1 MLLEFRLGSILA
13 YLSSLY
19 NQNLINVVFQNT
31 WGVSENLS
39 KGEWIFMV
47 EYRPLN
53 KNEHGLFFQLAN
65 YAFTPEKGNSA
76 VQKQEEEV
84 EIYGEL
90 KGVFAGD
97 RLVTT
102 YQLLPLECKVRG
114 QWFQLGG
121 IGDVVSP
128 PENRRKGYIGQM
140 LTFSLQEMRERGM
153 LLSALWPFS
162 YPFYRKYGWE
172 AVSAFKQYTLKP
184 DLLQSSDQIRGE
196 FVRLTADNFSQ
207 LDKIYQLHHS
217 HYDLELKRD
226 TSWWERIIEQNKK
239 GEKYVYLWEEAGE
252 ARGYIIYSIKVVNK
266 GGDDKE
272 LLVREMAAADY
283 TAYRQLLRFLYYHD
297 SQVKTITWSAPLND
311 PLGKILPSPW
321 IDQHQYKAGAMFR
334 IVDVEG
340 IFNGITYPAGPE
352 LILYFTINDS
362 IAPWNNG
369 NYRLEVRGGKGRCSK
384 VVSVVTIDFTID
396 INRLAPVIIGF
407 MTPYEAEQLGYL
419 TTRNGEISEKL
430 QALLPGRDTYF
441 YEFF

>member
-1 MLLEFRLGSILA
+1 
-13 YLSSLY
+13 
-19 NQNLINVVFQNT
+19 
-31 WGVSENLS
+31 
-39 KGEWIFMV
+39 MV

-53 KNEHGLFFQLAN
+53 QNEQGLFFQLAN
-65 YAFTPEKGNSA
+65 YAFTPEKGKSA
-76 VQKQEEEV
+76 AQKQEEEA

-90 KGVFAGD
+90 KGVFAGN
-97 RLVTT
+97 RLLAT

-114 QWFQLGG
+114 QWLQLGG

-153 LLSALWPFS
+153 FLSALWPFS

-172 AVSAFKQYTLKP
+172 TVSAFKRYTLRP
-184 DLLQSSDQIRGE
+184 DSLQFSDQIRGE
-196 FVRLTADNFSQ
+196 FVRLTSDNFSQ
-207 LDKIYQLHHS
+207 LAKIYQLHHKQ
-217 HYDLELKRD
+217 YDLELKRD
-226 TSWWERIIEQNKK
+226 SRWWQRIIEQNKK
-239 GEKYVYLWEEAGE
+239 CEKYVYLWEEDGE

-266 GGDDKE
+266 GGDGKE

-283 TAYRQLLRFLYYHD
+283 TAYRQLLRFLFYHD

-311 PLGKILPSPW
+311 PLAKILPSPW
-321 IDQHQYKAGAMFR
+321 IDQHQYNAGAMFR

-340 IFNGITYPAGPE
+340 IFNRITYPAGPE
-352 LILYFTINDS
+352 FILYFTINDL

-369 NYRLEVRGGKGRCSK
+369 NYRLEVKGGKGRCSK
-384 VVSVVTIDFTID
+384 VVSEVTIDFTID
-396 INRLAPVIIGF
+396 INRLAPVVIGF